1 MQKNLTFADISAAHF
16 RIKNHIKNTP
26 IISSKKLNETLGA
39 EIFFKM
45 DNQQEANSF
54 KARGAFNAILSHQE
68 KHGKFPEKVVVQS
81 SGNHAN
87 AIAFVCK
94 KFGIPAL
101 IYMAS
106 NASPFKIAAAK
117 NLGAEVVL
125 LEKRSEANRLAEEKQ
140 KEGYFFIHPSSGE
153 DVICGQGTA
162 TFEALS
168 EIGTKGTKIDAIFTP
183 CGGGGLVV
191 GSFLAAQKL
200 SPQAKVFGCEP
211 LNANDVAIS
220 LREGKIFH
228 FEDSPNTIADGART
242 LAISERCFSYVK
254 QIAGVLEIGEEEIIF
269 WQKKLAEELRQ
280 KIEPT
285 SALAIAGVAQYL
297 KKNSQGKNLKKNQKI
312 LVVISG
318 GNVE

>member
-1 MQKNLTFADISAAHF
+1 MQKNLTFNDVSSAHS

-26 IISSKKLNETLGA
+26 VISNKKLNEALGA
-39 EIFFKM
+39 EVFFKM
-45 DNQQEANSF
+45 DNQQEAGSF
-54 KARGAFNAILSHQE
+54 KARGAFNAILTYQE
-68 KHGKFPEKVVVQS
+68 KHGKFPEKIVVQS
-81 SGNHAN
+81 SGNHAT
-87 AIAFVCK
+87 AIAFACK

-101 IYMAS
+101 IYMIR
-106 NASPFKIAAAK
+106 NASPFKIAAVK
-117 NLGAEVVL
+117 NFGAEVVL
-125 LEKRSEANRLAEEKQ
+125 LEKRSEVNRMAEEKQ

-168 EIGTKGTKIDAIFTP
+168 EIGKVSAIFTP

-200 SPQAKVFGCEP
+200 SPAAKIFGCEP

-228 FEDSPNTIADGART
+228 FEDTPNTIADGART
-242 LAISERCFSYVK
+242 LAISERCFGYVK
-254 QIAGVLEIGEEEIIF
+254 QLAGILEISEEEIFF
-269 WQKKLAEELRQ
+269 WQKKLAEELQQ

-285 SALAIAGVAQYL
+285 SALAIAGAAQFL
-297 KKNSQGKNLKKNQKI
+297 KKSPEKKNQKI

-318 GNVE
+318 GNVG

>member
-1 MQKNLTFADISAAHF
+1 MQKNLTFDDVSSAHS

-26 IISSKKLNETLGA
+26 VISNKKLNEELGA
-39 EIFFKM
+39 EVFFKM
-45 DNQQEANSF
+45 DNQQEAGSF
-54 KARGAFNAILSHQE
+54 KARGAFNAILTYKE
-68 KHGKFPEKVVVQS
+68 KHEKFPEKVVVQS
-81 SGNHAN
+81 SGNHAT
-87 AIAFVCK
+87 ATAFVCK

-101 IYMAS
+101 IYMIK
-106 NASPFKIAAAK
+106 NASPFKIAAVK

-125 LEKRSEANRLAEEKQ
+125 LEKRSEVNRMAEEKQ

-162 TFEALS
+162 TLEALS
-168 EIGTKGTKIDAIFTP
+168 EIGKVDAIFTP

-200 SPQAKVFGCEP
+200 SPEAKIFGCEP

-220 LREGKIFH
+220 LREGKIFN
-228 FEDSPNTIADGART
+228 FEDTPNTIADGART
-242 LAISERCFSYVK
+242 LAISERCFGYVK
-254 QIAGVLEIGEEEIIF
+254 QLAGILEISEEEIFF
-269 WQKKLAEELRQ
+269 WQKKLVEELQQ

-285 SALAIAGVAQYL
+285 SALAIAGAAQFL
-297 KKNSQGKNLKKNQKI
+297 KKNPEQKNQKI

-318 GNVE
+318 GNVG